1 MSVQGDRKGRPYA
14 SGPKQDAQFFT
25 LIVPMNRIF
34 SLIFS
39 ALFVGTLLF
48 LAACSPLASANPGPV
63 QPTVT
68 INPAFQSQISPIPTP
83 PTYRCGA
90 WSSNNA
96 PGGGSTITIY
106 ARLTKDVAGVSG
118 ATASAVVH
126 FKDGDQPLDQQ
137 ATSDTGGYVSFQLPL
152 QGRQPKGVPA
162 TVDVTFS
169 NFPGGPL
176 VCTAFFTP
184 K

>member
-1 MSVQGDRKGRPYA
+1 
-14 SGPKQDAQFFT
+14 
-25 LIVPMNRIF
+25 MNNRHHII
-34 SLIFS
+34 LFS
-39 ALFVGTLLF
+39 ALLFIGFLLI
-48 LAACSPLASANPGPV
+48 LAACSPLANTNQIKQ

-68 INPAFQSQISPIPTP
+68 INPSFQSQISPIPTVP
-83 PTYRCGA
+83 NYRCGA
-90 WSSNNA
+90 WSSNNT
-96 PGGGSTITIY
+96 PNPGSTITIY
-106 ARLTKDVAGVSG
+106 ARLTKDIAGVSG

-137 ATSDTGGYVSFQLPL
+137 ASSDAGGYVSFNLPL
-152 QGRQPKGVPA
+152 QGRQPVGVPA

-176 VCTAFFTP
+176 HCTPAFFTP